1 MKALD
6 IEAVQAFV
14 AVADLRSFTRAAEVL
29 ETSQAAISLKLKR
42 LEDRL
47 GRRLLERTPRM
58 VRLSAQG
65 AAFLA
70 PARAL
75 LSAHEQAIADLSE
88 APGRLAIGIGDHV
101 AGPDLPVLLA
111 RLAAHDPV
119 LTIEVRIGASRALLE
134 AFDRG
139 EIDAA
144 IIRQVPDRRD
154 GEFLMADPV
163 AWFASPTWVHHDVR
177 PLRLAS
183 LASPCSIRA
192 NALKALD
199 AAGIAWTEV
208 FVGGGIVGVGA
219 AVSAGLAVAALARRV
234 APVGAVD
241 VGDRLGLPP
250 VPPAEVVLHS
260 NVTDARSRAALRV
273 LAATL
278 RGVSARREEAA

>member
-1 MKALD
+1 MKTLD

-14 AVADLRSFTRAAEVL
+14 AVAELRSFTRAAEAL
-29 ETSQAAISLKLKR
+29 ETSQAAVSLKLKR

-65 AAFLA
+65 AAFLGA
-70 PARAL
+70 ARAL
-75 LSAHEQAIADLSE
+75 LSAHEQAVADLSE
-88 APGRLAIGIGDHV
+88 APARLALGIGDHV

-111 RLAAHDPV
+111 QLAGHDPA
-119 LTIEVRIGASRALLE
+119 LTIEVRIGASRELLD

-144 IIRQVPDRRD
+144 IIRQLPDRRD
-154 GEFLMADPV
+154 GEFLTADPV
-163 AWFASPTWVHHDVR
+163 AWFASPN
-177 PLRLAS
+177 
-183 LASPCSIRA
+183 CSIRA

-219 AVSAGLAVAALARRV
+219 AVTAGLAVAALARRV

-250 VPPAEVVLHS
+250 LPPAEAVLHA
-260 NVTDARSRAALRV
+260 NVTDPRSRAALRV

-278 RGVSARREEAA
+278 RGVSTRRNEAA

>member
-1 MKALD
+1 MKTLD

-14 AVADLRSFTRAAEVL
+14 AVAELRSFTRAAEAL
-29 ETSQAAISLKLKR
+29 ETSQAAVSLKLKR

-65 AAFLA
+65 AAFLGA
-70 PARAL
+70 ARAL
-75 LSAHEQAIADLSE
+75 LSAHEQAVADLSE
-88 APGRLAIGIGDHV
+88 APARLALGIGDHV

-111 RLAAHDPV
+111 QLAGHDPA
-119 LTIEVRIGASRALLE
+119 LTIEVRIGASRELLD

-144 IIRQVPDRRD
+144 IIRQLPDRRD
-154 GEFLMADPV
+154 GEFLTADPV
-163 AWFASPTWVHHDVR
+163 AWFASPNWAHHDTR

-183 LASPCSIRA
+183 LAAPCSIRA
-192 NALKALD
+192 NAIKALD

-219 AVSAGLAVAALARRV
+219 AVTAGLAVAALARRV

-250 VPPAEVVLHS
+250 LPPAEAVLHA
-260 NVTDARSRAALRV
+260 NVTDPRSRAALRV

-278 RGVSARREEAA
+278 RGVSTRRNEAA